1 MNAMLQ
7 RSTLPPRRHSASLQN
22 HCSEAMT
29 PKLVS
34 TRHEEAVENDLQQ
47 FAMAL
52 EDELQHETAISRT
65 GKVFEVIGTLIKVS
79 GLEAKVG
86 ELCELRDSRQRLL
99 QRAEVVGFGRHG
111 AILSPFGSL
120 TGVSGDTRV
129 CGTGKTLSVKV
140 GPALLGRVISGLGD
154 PIDGKG
160 PIVGVEERSVIA
172 DPPDPMTR
180 AMVDKPLPTGVKII
194 DALMTLGEGQRMG
207 IFASAGVGKS
217 TLMGMLARGA
227 QCDVSVIALIG
238 ERGRE
243 VREFIEQILGEEG
256 MARSVVVCATS
267 DRSSIERAKAAHTAT
282 AVAEYFRDQGARVLL
297 MMDSLTRFARALRE
311 IGLAAGEP
319 PARRG
324 FPPSVFAELPRLLER
339 TGMGAKGSITVLAE
353 DESGSDPI
361 AEEVRG
367 ILDGHM
373 ILSRRIA
380 ARNQYPAIDVLASL
394 SRVMTQ
400 VVPEAHTRAAGSVR
414 DMMAKYDEVEML
426 LQVGE
431 YKKGN
436 DAAADRAVDRNLAI
450 RAFLNQKTSELMPY
464 ETILQQLQTVAK
476 P

>member
-1 MNAMLQ
+1 M
-7 RSTLPPRRHSASLQN
+7 TVVRHSSWDEQ
-22 HCSEAMT
+22 
-29 PKLVS
+29 
-34 TRHEEAVENDLQQ
+34 AVENDLQQ
-47 FAMAL
+47 FATAL
-52 EDELQHETAISRT
+52 EDELPHEPAISRT
-65 GKVFEVIGTLIKVS
+65 GKVFEVVGTLIKVS
-79 GLEAKVG
+79 GLDVKVG
-86 ELCELRDSRQRLL
+86 ELCELRDARERLL

-120 TGVSGDTRV
+120 TGVGAETRV
-129 CGTGKTLSVKV
+129 WGTGNALSIKV
-140 GPALLGRVISGLGD
+140 GPALLGRVINGLGD

-160 PIVGVEERSVIA
+160 PIVSTEERSVMA
-172 DPPDPMTR
+172 EPPDPMTR
-180 AMVDKPLPTGVKII
+180 AMVERPLPTGVKVI
-194 DALMTLGEGQRMG
+194 DGLMTLGEGQRMG
-207 IFASAGVGKS
+207 IFAAAGVGKS

-243 VREFIEQILGEEG
+243 VREFIEQILGPEG

-282 AVAEYFRDQGARVLL
+282 AVAEYFRDRGSRVLL

-339 TGMGAKGSITVLAE
+339 SGMGATGSITALYTVLAE
-353 DESGSDPI
+353 DETGSDPI
-361 AEEVRG
+361 AEEVRS

-373 ILSRRIA
+373 VLSRRIA

-400 VVPEAHTRAAGSVR
+400 VVPGGHTQAAGSVR

-436 DAAADRAVDRNLAI
+436 DAAADRAVDRNAAI

-464 ETILQQLQTVAK
+464 QAILRQLQAVAE